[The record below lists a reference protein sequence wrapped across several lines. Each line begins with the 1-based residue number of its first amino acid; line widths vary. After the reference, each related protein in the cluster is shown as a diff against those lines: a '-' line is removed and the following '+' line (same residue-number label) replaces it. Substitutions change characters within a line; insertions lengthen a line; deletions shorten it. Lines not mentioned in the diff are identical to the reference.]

1 MVASKIRKDFPLINR
16 PGFVYL
22 DSGATAHKPQAVID
36 AIATFYQKSYATVH
50 RGLYP
55 AGETSTANYEQVRQQ
70 VAQFINTAHASEI
83 VFTRG
88 TTESINLVASTWALE
103 QLRPG
108 DEIVLTQAEHH
119 ANLLPWQHVASKT
132 GAKLVFIPIDPTTYQ
147 VSNPISYLT
156 PKTRLVAVTHT
167 SNVLGDIWPP
177 ETLQAFIQQSRKHN
191 ATILIDAAQAI
202 AHEPIDVQALDCD
215 FLAFSGHKL
224 FGPTGVGVLYANRRI
239 HHQLTPYH
247 RGGSMVHDVT
257 FADAQWAAMP
267 QLLEAGT
274 PPIAQVIGLGAA
286 LTYITTTFDWPAIK
300 QHEAALCQQ
309 LLTGLNTLPGITII
323 GNQEIIKTSGHL
335 VSFAISG
342 IHAHDIAGVLG
353 AQNIAVRAGSH
364 CAQPLINALGHS
376 ALLRVS
382 VAAYNSP
389 EDITH
394 FLAALTTAVTM
405 FTTTLARP

>member
-22 DSGATAHKPQAVID
+22 DSGATAHKPQVVVD
-36 AIATFYQKSYATVH
+36 AEATFYREAYATVH

-55 AGETSTANYEQVRQQ
+55 TGETSTATYEQVREQ
-70 VAQFINTAHASEI
+70 AAKFINAAHASEI
-83 VFTRG
+83 VFTHG
-88 TTESINLVASTWALE
+88 TTESINLVASSWALE

-119 ANLLPWQHVASKT
+119 ANLLPWQHVAHKT

-147 VSNPISYLT
+147 VSNPVSYLT
-156 PKTRLVAVTHT
+156 PNTRLVAVTHT
-167 SNVLGDIWPP
+167 SNVLGDIWPAGALP
-177 ETLQAFIQQSRKHN
+177 QLIQQARQLG
-191 ATILIDAAQAI
+191 AIILIDAAQAV
-202 AHEPIDVQALDCD
+202 AHEPINVQVLDCD

-239 HHQLTPYH
+239 HPKLTPYQ

-257 FADAQWAAMP
+257 FTESHWAPMP

-274 PPIAQVIGLGAA
+274 PPIAQVIGLGAT
-286 LTYITTTFDWPAIK
+286 LTYITENFDWQALK
-300 QHEAALCQQ
+300 NHEASLCQQ
-309 LLTGLNTLPGITII
+309 LLTGLNTIPGVTII
-323 GNQEIIKTSGHL
+323 GNQANIKTSGHL

-342 IHAHDIAGVLG
+342 IHAHDLAGALG

-389 EDITH
+389 EDIASL
-394 FLAALTTAVTM
+394 LAALKTAVTM